1 MKASRFNIFFA
12 LAASLTGA
20 GAFAQSNNG
29 VPGPQDYAKFGHFIA
44 DRNIFDPNR
53 QPHYYNSSQTYHPHP
68 IHHGMPTIQ
77 FVGTMSYNKGLF
89 AFFSGNSSDL
99 SQVSQVGSKVAG
111 YTITEITPDFV
122 ALESADKKD
131 EPKLKVG
138 SGFQEEN
145 GKWVVADA
153 IAMAS
158 AESASASGSSGGS
171 STSTGSTGSTSST
184 PAPPPSTGEQNDVL
198 KRLMQKREKENQ

>member
-1 MKASRFNIFFA
+1 MKPSLFKAF
-12 LAASLTGA
+12 LVLTGCLTGA
-20 GAFAQSNNG
+20 GAFAQSNH
-29 VPGPQDYAKFGHFIA
+29 VPGPQEYSGFSQFIT

-53 QPHYYNSSQTYHPHP
+53 QPHYTGSGYRRPRP
-68 IHHGMPTIQ
+68 ISKGMPTIQ

-99 SQVSQVGSKVAG
+99 SEVSQVGSKVAG

-122 ALESADKKD
+122 ALESADKKE

-138 SGFQEEN
+138 NGFQEEN
-145 GKWVVADA
+145 GKWVLADA
-153 IAMAS
+153 NAMAS
-158 AESASASGSSGGS
+158 AESASSSSGSNS

-184 PAPPPSTGEQNDVL
+184 PTPPPSTGEQNDVL
-198 KRLMQKREKENQ
+198 KRLMQQREKENQ